1 MGGIAGLVSLLFFP
15 ALTASNLSVVIL
27 DIKPTKG
34 LSNMKVF
41 AERPLPPAI
50 YLNEVACLTVLA
62 FHRPNRAYPVNADTY
77 YM

>member
-1 MGGIAGLVSLLFFP
+1 MVSLLFFP

-62 FHRPNRAYPVNADTY
+62 FHRPNEKNVVSRQTKVV
-77 YM
+77 